1 VPEFYPDIHD
11 YLENADNSKSVK
23 INHLDDIVLKV
34 RAHTGLSEEAANI
47 VVKRFFQ
54 EIRNAML
61 RGEIVIFRGF
71 GKFFVLSPKVT
82 NSKRKILPKFKPH
95 PQLLMKVNDNRS

>member
-11 YLENADNSKSVK
+11 FLENADNSKSVK
-23 INHLDDIVLKV
+23 ISHLNDIVLKV

-47 VVKRFFQ
+47 VVKRLFQ

-61 RGEIVIFRGF
+61 RGEIVTFRGF
-71 GKFFVLSPKVT
+71 GKFFVLSPKIT
-82 NSKRKILPKFKPH
+82 GSKRKIKPKFKPS

>member
-82 NSKRKILPKFKPH
+82 KKSLKC
-95 PQLLMKVNDNRS
+95 KV

>member
-1 VPEFYPDIHD
+1 MPEFYPDIHD
-11 YLENADNSKSVK
+11 YLDNVDNSKTVN

-34 RAHTGLSEEAANI
+34 RAHTGLSKEAANI

-61 RGEIVIFRGF
+61 RGEIVTLRGF
-71 GKFFVLSPKVT
+71 GNFLVISPKVT
-82 NSKRKILPKFKPH
+82 NSKKKILPKFKPS
-95 PQLLMKVNDNRS
+95 PMLLMKINDKRS